1 MLWSELRKSRDLAG
15 AENALVLPTTDPR
28 KNKCW
33 PGPLS
38 PLDAAAASVSV
49 AMRRTLCSSAPQ
61 PQSPHPSEV
70 EGFWTGKRNGRDN
83 LA

>member
-61 PQSPHPSEV
+61 PSRPTHQKWKGFGLVSEMA
-70 EGFWTGKRNGRDN
+70 EIT
-83 LA
+83 